1 MYLPKNL
8 ITTDLYT
15 NGDQFVDNDGNS
27 YKGYYFSTK
36 FGTYYKGK
44 NPNDISFGVDFRQ
57 KEIYPTQLTSQ
68 DNPSPY
74 PVNTIINITDFDSK
88 RNAKKPIQGGFG
100 QEGYAASGELY
111 GTNPSYLSEGM
122 DDAATYLG
130 NGYGNGSTEYSP
142 ITVENFP
149 TLKDYENGYFTRY
162 FCVKVN
168 EDLYYEIYK
177 QTYDDIFSKNPEW
190 DNNLYIP
197 FKVLWY
203 LKGDMIKTETI
214 NRELVQLAEQN
225 LQRNGFS
232 TFLKEEY
239 LKYFRIS
246 PGINL
251 FNNSGLRTYPDS
263 KPISLK
269 LPKAYQL
276 GNSTTERI
284 NLNVPAKQNCGNC
297 IFNKTH
303 FCSKW
308 KAEIRHNYW
317 CAAYKGKYG
326 KGKLLNMT
334 SQPMD
339 STESQPTPPS
349 TYTPTTTTTSTPPIT
364 PTPTPSPST
373 GGGSI
378 GGGGYS
384 GGGGGY

>member
-15 NGDQFVDNDGNS
+15 GGAEFSDINGDS
-27 YKGYYFSTK
+27 YKGYYFATK

-44 NPNDISFGVDFRQ
+44 NPNDVSFTKNFKKKQ
-57 KEIYPTQLTSQ
+57 LFKIEPTIQEG
-68 DNPSPY
+68 PSSY
-74 PVNTIINITDFDSK
+74 PVNTSIDIIDRDYKFNPR
-88 RNAKKPIQGGFG
+88 RNDDRGVAN
-100 QEGYAASGELY
+100 EAYSTSANTYSR
-111 GTNPSYLSEGM
+111 NPSYLDEGL
-122 DDAATYLG
+122 DSAAFYLKRDLTG
-130 NGYGNGSTEYSP
+130 INYYSP

-149 TLKDYENGYFTRY
+149 TEKDYKNGFFTRY
-162 FCVKVN
+162 FCVKIN
-168 EDLYYEIYK
+168 ENLYYEIYK
-177 QTYDDIFSKNPEW
+177 QTYDDILAPIPEW
-190 DNNLYIP
+190 SNLLYIP

-203 LKGDMIKTETI
+203 LKGDMVKIETT
-214 NRELVQLAEQN
+214 NKELVKIAEQN
-225 LQRNGFS
+225 LQKSGFG
-232 TFLKEEY
+232 TFLKGEY